1 MSRSIFFID
10 LEDDDANNEKKKG
23 AIMNGETKQQRR
35 NSFYQEDS
43 DDESYDSDQE
53 KSNRTSINMSK
64 SREGSHR
71 FSTNAKLNNGFIN
84 E

>member
-23 AIMNGETKQQRR
+23 AIMNGETKQRR

-64 SREGSHR
+64 SREGSQR